1 MEYYPKSVI
10 CSMFHVP
17 CSIKQKGFTIIEMI
31 VVLSIFL
38 IVIGVLA
45 GIFLS
50 MVQHQKRML
59 QQQEI
64 LNQASYA
71 MEYMSK
77 AIRTAEKDTVVG
89 GFLGQGNMYVLT
101 HCDNGVTEA
110 CSGIKFI
117 NSSDSSRQT
126 EFYFENNALKV
137 SDWGQDPVTISPFM
151 SGGVK
156 YTINNAN
163 FIINGD
169 KTARTA
175 SDADAI
181 QPRVTIVLAATS
193 NIPGSQQQ
201 KIIQTTVSARNLN
214 IP

>member
-1 MEYYPKSVI
+1 MLNSN
-10 CSMFHVP
+10 SR
-17 CSIKQKGFTIIEMI
+17 GFTIIEMI

-38 IVIGVLA
+38 IVIGVLS

-50 MVQHQKRML
+50 TVQHQKRML

-77 AIRTAEKDTVVG
+77 AIRTAEKDTAVG
-89 GFLGQGNMYVLT
+89 GFLGQGNIYVLT
-101 HCDNGVTEA
+101 HCNGTAQDA

-117 NSSDSSRQT
+117 NSSDSGRQT
-126 EFYFENNALKV
+126 EFYFEGNALKV
-137 SDWGQDPVTISPFM
+137 SDWGQDPVTVSSFM
-151 SGGVK
+151 SGGLK

-169 KTARTA
+169 KTVRIA

-193 NIPGSQQQ
+193 NIPGSQQE
-201 KIIQTTVSARNLN
+201 KVIQTTVSARNLN